1 MNICSGRRGDK
12 AHDEIVYDSKS
23 CPFCEYVD
31 TSMDEIKDLKSQ
43 IEKLEATE

>member
-1 MNICSGRRGDK
+1 MNLCSGGRGEK
-12 AHDEIVYDSKS
+12 AHEEIVYDSRS

-43 IEKLEATE
+43 IEKMEESE

>member
-12 AHDEIVYDSKS
+12 AHDEIVYDNKS
-23 CPFCEYVD
+23 CPFCEYMD
-31 TSMDEIKDLKSQ
+31 ISMDEIKDLKSE